1 MVSEGHSP
9 KPSQPWYRSK
19 PPAQIV
25 QSALSQIAKKRNS
38 GCSSCVDAYVDLA
51 RKNGATEIEI
61 QGALGLTELANRE
74 DGRKDDQ
81 GPS

>member
-9 KPSQPWYRSK
+9 QLSQPWYRSK

-25 QSALSQIAKKRNS
+25 QSALLQIARKRGS

-51 RKNGATEIEI
+51 RKNGATELEI
-61 QGALGLTELANRE
+61 QGALGLTELTNLE

-81 GPS
+81 GPN